1 MTTQT
6 LPPGA
11 VQTSDASDNEVVR
24 EVRNLTKHFPVGS
37 LFRPRYVHAL
47 NDASFTIAC
56 RQVVALVG
64 ESGSGKS
71 TTARLIARL
80 MPPTRGQILLH
91 GQDVLK
97 TEPRRA
103 SLAYRKAVQMIFQD
117 PFGSLNPLKTIGYAI
132 ERPMV
137 RHGSLKGS
145 GINAVYELLETVGLT
160 PPQDIANRHPYQLSG
175 GQRQRVAI
183 ARALAVQP
191 EIILADEPISMLDVS
206 IRMGVLNLMGRLKD
220 EQGIGFLYITHDLA
234 SARYIADRTIVMYA
248 GHMVEGADS
257 IEMMDQPAHPY
268 TKLLISA
275 VPDPQSQLSVSEGEV
290 RGEIPSLID
299 PPPGCPFVTRCP
311 YALDVCR
318 TVMPGREYVSSDHW
332 VRCHLYGPGEGQD
345 GPKTPATAPNS
356 PPAGAA

>member
-11 VQTSDASDNEVVR
+11 VKPSAGHDTEVVL
-24 EVRNLTKHFPVGS
+24 EVRNLTKHFPVGTP
-37 LFRPRYVHAL
+37 FRPRHVHAL
-47 NDASFTIAC
+47 NDASFTIAR

-97 TEPRRA
+97 TEPRRG
-103 SLAYRKAVQMIFQD
+103 SQAYRKAVQMIFQD
-117 PFGSLNPLKTIGYAI
+117 PFGSLNPLKTIRHAI
-132 ERPMV
+132 ERPII
-137 RHGSLKGS
+137 RHHHPQS
-145 GINAVYELLETVGLT
+145 GAINRVYELLETVGLT
-160 PPQDIANRHPYQLSG
+160 PPQDIANRFPYQLSG

-183 ARALAVQP
+183 ARALAVEP

-206 IRMGVLNLMGRLKD
+206 IRMGVLNLMQRLKD
-220 EQGIGFLYITHDLA
+220 ERGIGFLYITHDLA

-248 GHMVEGADS
+248 GWQVEGAES
-257 IEMMDQPAHPY
+257 KELMEQPAHPY
-268 TKLLISA
+268 TRLLLSA
-275 VPDPQSQLSVSEGEV
+275 VPNPQAGLVTNDEEV

-299 PPPGCPFVTRCP
+299 PPPRCPFLPRCP
-311 YALDVCR
+311 YAMDI
-318 TVMPGREYVSSDHW
+318 
-332 VRCHLYGPGEGQD
+332 CHKE
-345 GPKTPATAPNS
+345 
-356 PPAGAA
+356 